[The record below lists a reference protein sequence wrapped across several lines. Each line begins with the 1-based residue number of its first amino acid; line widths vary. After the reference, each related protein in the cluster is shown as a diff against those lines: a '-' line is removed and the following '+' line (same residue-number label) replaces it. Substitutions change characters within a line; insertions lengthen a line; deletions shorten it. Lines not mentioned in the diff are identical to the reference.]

1 MFTYSNS
8 RVFHGFF
15 CTHIQKIPKY
25 KQITRKQAIKIAK
38 DKGIKEPRKMST
50 RHLINAI
57 DRHTSKTESYAN
69 RRKVRKKGLNKYVKI
84 QNISENDLRKVTKLQ
99 NMSHDDLKTI
109 AILQNIKNHDKLSRE
124 DLVYALLKPES
135 HPVESNYIKYNISD
149 EIKGKIKNIRI
160 ALARLGEIVTKN
172 ERKKIKK
179 DLYEIEKKRK
189 TYKNTK
195 KRAYRYLIELANAL
209 DRKEENKHND
219 QDDLDYFGIKG
230 IENLFANIDDADF
243 YKPQLV
249 RSSFK
254 KNYEYYEIRGDK
266 DKKLS
271 IQQYLYMIIPYLTEL
286 INEKKNNS
294 IEHKI
299 QLSMSVNFMCI
310 ADKEKTRT
318 FHVKSDNVEIRLS
331 NDTSEIIKELI
342 NSFLSNYQKEE
353 QILRNGSNYVF
364 KIVNI

>member
-1 MFTYSNS
+1 M
-8 RVFHGFF
+8 
-15 CTHIQKIPKY
+15 
-25 KQITRKQAIKIAK
+25 
-38 DKGIKEPRKMST
+38 
-50 RHLINAI
+50 
-57 DRHTSKTESYAN
+57 
-69 RRKVRKKGLNKYVKI
+69 
-84 QNISENDLRKVTKLQ
+84 
-99 NMSHDDLKTI
+99 
-109 AILQNIKNHDKLSRE
+109 
-124 DLVYALLKPES
+124 
-135 HPVESNYIKYNISD
+135 
-149 EIKGKIKNIRI
+149 
-160 ALARLGEIVTKN
+160 
-172 ERKKIKK
+172 
-179 DLYEIEKKRK
+179 
-189 TYKNTK
+189 
-195 KRAYRYLIELANAL
+195 
-209 DRKEENKHND
+209 
-219 QDDLDYFGIKG
+219 DYFGIKG
-230 IENLFANIDDADF
+230 IENLFANIDDADY

-254 KNYEYYEIRGDK
+254 KNYEYYEIRGDN

-353 QILRNGSNYVF
+353 QILKNGGNYIFESVDILDIYVHNIKLF
-364 KIVNI
+364 KI

>member
-8 RVFHGFF
+8 RVFHVFF

-135 HPVESNYIKYNISD
+135 HPVESNYIKYNIGD

-179 DLYEIEKKRK
+179 DLYEIEKKEKPTK
-189 TYKNTK
+189 TQKNV
-195 KRAYRYLIELANAL
+195 
-209 DRKEENKHND
+209 H
-219 QDDLDYFGIKG
+219 
-230 IENLFANIDDADF
+230 ID
-243 YKPQLV
+243 
-249 RSSFK
+249 
-254 KNYEYYEIRGDK
+254 
-266 DKKLS
+266 
-271 IQQYLYMIIPYLTEL
+271 
-286 INEKKNNS
+286 
-294 IEHKI
+294 
-299 QLSMSVNFMCI
+299 
-310 ADKEKTRT
+310 
-318 FHVKSDNVEIRLS
+318 
-331 NDTSEIIKELI
+331 
-342 NSFLSNYQKEE
+342 
-353 QILRNGSNYVF
+353 ILLN
-364 KIVNI
+364 